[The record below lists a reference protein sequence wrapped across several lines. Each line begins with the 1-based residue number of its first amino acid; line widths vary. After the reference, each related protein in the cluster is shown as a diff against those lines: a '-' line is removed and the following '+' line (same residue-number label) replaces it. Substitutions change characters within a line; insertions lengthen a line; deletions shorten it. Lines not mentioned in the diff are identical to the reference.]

1 MSDDKPNRLEHNWGK
16 YATSLLLVCLGIFH
30 AIKII
35 HFTKK
40 FSIVNISRNKKPGTD
55 YMITFISLSRS
66 TVG

>member
-16 YATSLLLVCLGIFH
+16 YATSLLLVCFGIFH

-40 FSIVNISRNKKPGTD
+40 FLIVFDNCQYISE
-55 YMITFISLSRS
+55 
-66 TVG
+66 